1 MSSNPI
7 SDQLPRGQLIPLKQ
21 PPSNEASSL
30 RANPA
35 FPDGDDVAGG
45 KDIVFGVSSNLF
57 SQR

>member
-7 SDQLPRGQLIPLKQ
+7 SDQLPRGQLILLKQ
-21 PPSNEASSL
+21 PPSNEVSSL